1 MAINEYRR
9 YAAECLLIADGITDP
24 ENRISLLAMAQAWLR
39 LARRAEEQASA
50 NPLGQSPPSEASPS
64 AISSPRPAP

>member
-24 ENRISLLAMAQAWLR
+24 KKRISLLAMAQAWLK
-39 LARRAEEQASA
+39 LARGAEEQASA
-50 NPLGQSPPSEASPS
+50 TPLGQSPPSEASPS